1 VQVGLRLAGS
11 PAQEGGG
18 EQTERTSTG
27 KPGTRQKK
35 QKKPANKKDKL
46 LKKDDSFVAY
56 SRA

>member
-18 EQTERTSTG
+18 EQAERTSTG

-35 QKKPANKKDKL
+35 EQNLQNKKKE
-46 LKKDDSFVAY
+46 
-56 SRA
+56 